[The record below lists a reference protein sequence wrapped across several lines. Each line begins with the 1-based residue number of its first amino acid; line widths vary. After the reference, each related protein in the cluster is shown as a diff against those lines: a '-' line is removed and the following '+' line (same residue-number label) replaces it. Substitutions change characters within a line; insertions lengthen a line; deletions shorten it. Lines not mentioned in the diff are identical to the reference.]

1 MTTMVLTLA
10 DTDVPASP
18 MPEADPAAPL
28 PIFLV
33 GMPGAGKTTIGRGL
47 ARALSRTFMDLDHE
61 LEARCGVRIPIIFD
75 LEGETGFRRRE
86 TCALDECSR
95 QRGVVL
101 ATGGGAVLAAE
112 NRTYLRERGLVV
124 YLRARPADLYA
135 RTRHD
140 RNRPLL
146 RTEDPLAT
154 LEALMAVRDPLYREV
169 AHLTV
174 DTGRIAVRHLVNRIV
189 PMLRTYS
196 REPELLCRK

>member
-1 MTTMVLTLA
+1 MVNPQTESVEA
-10 DTDVPASP
+10 DSASP
-18 MPEADPAAPL
+18 DVTPEGDRAPL
-28 PIFLV
+28 SIFLV

-47 ARALSRTFMDLDHE
+47 ARALSRSFVDVDHE
-61 LEARCGVRIPIIFD
+61 LERRCGVRVPIIFD
-75 LEGETGFRRRE
+75 LEGEAGFRQRE
-86 TCALDECSR
+86 TCAIDECTKR
-95 QRGVVL
+95 PGIVL

-112 NRTYLRERGLVV
+112 NRRLLHERGLVV

-146 RTEDPLAT
+146 QTDDPLGT
-154 LEALMAVRDPLYREV
+154 IERLLAVRDPFYREV
-169 AHLTV
+169 AHLTI
-174 DTGRIAVRHLVNRIV
+174 DTGQMPVHHLVNRIV

>member
-1 MTTMVLTLA
+1 MTMALTLA
-10 DTDVPASP
+10 EPAPAVPPPDTAG
-18 MPEADPAAPL
+18 ADAPL

-33 GMPGAGKTTIGRGL
+33 GMPGAGKTTIGRGI
-47 ARALSRTFMDLDHE
+47 ARALTRTFLDLDHE

-75 LEGETGFRRRE
+75 LEGEVGFRKRE
-86 TCALDECSR
+86 TFALDECS
-95 QRGVVL
+95 QRRGIVL

-112 NRTYLRERGLVV
+112 NRAYLRERGLVV
-124 YLRARPADLYA
+124 YLRANPADLYA

-146 RTEDPLAT
+146 RTGDPLAT

-174 DTGRIAVRHLVNRIV
+174 DTGKVAVRHLVNRIV